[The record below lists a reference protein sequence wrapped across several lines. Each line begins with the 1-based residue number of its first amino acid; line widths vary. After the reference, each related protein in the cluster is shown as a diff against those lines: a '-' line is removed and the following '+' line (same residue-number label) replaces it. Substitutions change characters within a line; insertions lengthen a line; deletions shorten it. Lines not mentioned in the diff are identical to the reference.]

1 MSEEVRLS
9 QFSHG
14 GGCSCKLRPEELS
27 EVLRYLPHFSDPN
40 VLVGTENRDDAAVY
54 RLDNEKALVC
64 TTDFFTPIVDD
75 PYDFGRIAATNALSD
90 IYAMGARPLMALN
103 LVGFPARELPMEIL
117 GKIIEGGA
125 SAVQEAGA
133 ALLGGHSIDDKEPKY
148 GLAVVGLI
156 NPNHILTNSGA
167 QEGDVLILTKPLG
180 TGIIANGIK
189 KGLAT
194 AEEIAVATKMM
205 STLNKSASEVFVKHR
220 EKVHALTD
228 VTGFGLFG
236 HLTEI
241 VTGSELC
248 ATIKSN
254 SIPMMEGAIRLSNEG
269 LIPGGTRANLK
280 SVQEHTS
287 FFDGLEDNELRQ
299 LQLADAQTSGGLLA
313 CVAPEVAPQIV
324 SELQEIG
331 APAAAVIGT
340 MVKGD
345 PEIRVFN

>member
-9 QFSHG
+9 QFSKG
-14 GGCSCKLRPEELS
+14 GGCSCKLRPEELGQI
-27 EVLRYLPHFSDPN
+27 LKHLPHFSDPN
-40 VLVGTENRDDAAVY
+40 VLVGTEHRDDAAVY

-75 PYDFGRIAATNALSD
+75 PYDFGRIAASNALSD

-103 LVGFPARELPMEIL
+103 LVGFPARDLPMEIL

-125 SAVQEAGA
+125 AAVKEAGA
-133 ALLGGHSIDDKEPKY
+133 VLLGGHSIDDKEPKY
-148 GLAVVGLI
+148 GLAVVGLV
-156 NPNHILTNSGA
+156 NPNQFLTNSGG

-194 AEEIAVATKMM
+194 DEEIATVTHVM
-205 STLNKSASEVFVKHR
+205 STLNRSASEVFVKHR
-220 EKVHALTD
+220 EKVNALTD

-241 VTGSELC
+241 IKGAGLS

-254 SIPMMEGAIRLSNEG
+254 SVPMMEGAIRLSNEG

-280 SVQEHTS
+280 SVLGHTT
-287 FFDGLEDNELRQ
+287 FFDGLENNELRQ

-313 CVAPEVAPQIV
+313 CVSPEIAPQIV
-324 SELQEIG
+324 AELQEVG
-331 APAAAVIGT
+331 TLAAAVIGT
-340 MVKGD
+340 LVKGD

>member
-1 MSEEVRLS
+1 MPEEIRLS
-9 QFSHG
+9 QFSQG

-27 EVLRYLPHFSDPN
+27 QILQYLPHFSDPN
-40 VLVGTENRDDAAVY
+40 VLVGTEHRDDAAVY

-103 LVGFPARELPMEIL
+103 LVGFPAKDLPMEIL

-156 NPNHILTNSGA
+156 NPNHVLTNSGA
-167 QEGDVLILTKPLG
+167 KEGDVLILTKPIG

-189 KGLAT
+189 KGVAT
-194 AEEIAVATKMM
+194 DEEIAFATKMM
-205 STLNKSASEVFVKHR
+205 STLNRSASEVFVRHR
-220 EKVHALTD
+220 EKVNALTD
-228 VTGFGLFG
+228 VTGFGLLG
-236 HLTEI
+236 HLHEMAL
-241 VTGSELC
+241 GAELC
-248 ATIKSN
+248 ATLKAN
-254 SIPMMEGAIRLSNEG
+254 SVPIMDGAIRLSNEG
-269 LIPGGTRANLK
+269 IIPGGTRANLK
-280 SVQEHTS
+280 SALEHTT
-287 FFDGLEDNELRQ
+287 FLDGLENDELRQ

-313 CVAPEVAPQIV
+313 CVAPEIAPQIV
-324 SELQEIG
+324 AELQEIG
-331 APAAAVIGT
+331 APTASVIGT

-345 PEIRVFN
+345 PGIRVFA